1 MLNIAKSFA
10 CTVSVP
16 SVSSSCAVTES
27 TSSISTPLTA
37 VLTAFPLIFALA
49 APSTT
54 LAAEDPDAADTLDL
68 PIPQVLTPVRLK
80 QPRTEVPASVTVIDR
95 ELIDAAGVRE
105 IPELLRL
112 VPGMVSA
119 ARSGWDYVVSYH
131 GTNRRNS
138 RRMQVLIDGRSIYQA
153 GLATIEWT
161 DIPLAM
167 EDIERIEIT
176 RGPNTAAY
184 GANAFLGIINIITK
198 HPDDSSRVRVK
209 ATRGSNGT
217 EDYYASTSGNVADSS
232 YRLTVAK
239 RRDNGFDR
247 RDDDSERVDSK
258 DPYFVNGRWLLASSD
273 AWNLGFQFGYKN
285 GKKTED
291 LNGINLTAPD
301 QHVKDYYASI
311 SSEAFLSD
319 NNSIKMQLDYS
330 RTRYVSEYRT
340 CEDFGIIVCGDI
352 DDNTS
357 NTRVD
362 FDLQDTWL
370 GGKDWKLVGGAH
382 VQRESANSRT
392 FYNGSRDRTNY
403 QLFANYEY
411 RFLPQWSAT
420 VAGSEE
426 KQSDGGTNFSPRLA
440 MLFQPNDNHTFRLV
454 YSEAIRTPDFYENN
468 LDYNYYATNITPSG
482 LLEEPFVQEMKKS
495 LGDLHE
501 EHIRSR
507 EFGYYGLYFNR
518 LLEVDMKVFNDDLTD
533 LISENLANMK
543 LVPTN
548 STSMNQTGF
557 EAEVNLRATSRLRI
571 HANFAQINSHG
582 SSSGDSSNAHNEST
596 LTPHHVGSAGA
607 IYSFDRDI
615 TLSSFYYYA
624 YPVNNL
630 KLSRWDTR
638 LAKQFRIGPASLTL
652 SGTAQ
657 HYFNKYSN
665 YFSDNLY
672 DSPNQV
678 YVSADIAF

>member
-1 MLNIAKSFA
+1 MLKNRNRIRNHIA
-10 CTVSVP
+10 V
-16 SVSSSCAVTES
+16 
-27 TSSISTPLTA
+27 
-37 VLTAFPLIFALA
+37 VLSALG
-49 APSTT
+49 SLST
-54 LAAEDPDAADTLDL
+54 LASPYVAADSEVETDPLDP

-138 RRMQVLIDGRSIYQA
+138 RRMQVLIDGRSVYQA
-153 GLATIEWT
+153 GLATIDWT

-198 HPDDSSRVRVK
+198 HPDDSDRVRVK
-209 ATRGSNGT
+209 ATHGSSGT
-217 EDYYASTSGNVADSS
+217 EDYYASTSGNLQDSS
-232 YRLTVAK
+232 YRLTVGK

-258 DPYFVNGRWLLASSD
+258 NPRFINGRWMLASSD
-273 AWNLGFQFGYKN
+273 SWNIGFQFGYKD
-285 GKKTED
+285 GKKTD
-291 LNGINLTAPD
+291 DINGNNITAPD
-301 QHVKDYYASI
+301 LDVKDTYASI
-311 SSEAFLSD
+311 NSQLFLSD

-330 RTRYVSEYRT
+330 RTRYINEYRT
-340 CEDFGIIVCGDI
+340 CEDFGIVVCGDI
-352 DDNTS
+352 NENS
-357 NTRVD
+357 KNTRID

-370 GGKDWKLVGGAH
+370 GGKDWKLVSGTH
-382 VQRESANSRT
+382 IQRESVDSQT
-392 FYNGSRDRTNY
+392 FYNGALDRTNY

-411 RFLPQWSAT
+411 RFLPEWSAT

-440 MLFQPNDNHTFRLV
+440 LLFLPSENHTFRLV
-454 YSEAIRTPDFYENN
+454 YSEAIRTPDFHENN
-468 LDYNYYATNITPSG
+468 LDYKYSAINLTPPG
-482 LLEEPFVQEMKKS
+482 LIPEPFELEMKKS
-495 LGDLHE
+495 LGDLGE

-507 EFGYYGLYFNR
+507 EFGYYGLWFNR
-518 LLEVDMKVFNDDLTD
+518 TLELDMKVFNDDLTD
-533 LISENLANMK
+533 LISENLANNS
-543 LVPTN
+543 LTPTN
-548 STSMNQTGF
+548 STSLNQTGF
-557 EAEVNLRATSRLRI
+557 EVEANFHATSRMRL
-571 HANFAQINSHG
+571 HANFAQINSHA
-582 SSSGDSSNAHNEST
+582 STRGDSSNGYNEKT

-607 IYSFDRDI
+607 IYNFDYGV

-624 YPVNNL
+624 YPVNET
-630 KLSRWDTR
+630 KLSRWDSQ
-638 LAKQFRIGPASLTL
+638 LAKKIPFSFGNLTL
-652 SGTAQ
+652 SANVE
-657 HYFNKYSN
+657 HYFSKYSN
-665 YFSDNLY
+665 YFRDNLY
-672 DSPNQV
+672 DSPNRI
-678 YVSADIAF
+678 YVSADITF

>member
-1 MLNIAKSFA
+1 ML
-10 CTVSVP
+10 
-16 SVSSSCAVTES
+16 
-27 TSSISTPLTA
+27 L
-37 VLTAFPLIFALA
+37 ALA
-49 APSTT
+49 APSA
-54 LAAEDPDAADTLDL
+54 LAAEIPVTDDTLDL

-167 EDIERIEIT
+167 EDIERIEVT

-184 GANAFLGIINIITK
+184 GANAFLGIINIITR
-198 HPDDSSRVRVK
+198 HPDDSARLRVK
-209 ATRGSNGT
+209 ATRGSHGT
-217 EDYYASTSGNVADSS
+217 EGYYASTSGNLADST
-232 YRLTVAK
+232 YRLTLAK
-239 RRDNGFDR
+239 RRDNGFDHR
-247 RDDDSERVDSK
+247 EDGSERVDSK
-258 DPYFVNGRWLLASSD
+258 DPWFVNGRWLLASSD

-285 GKKTED
+285 GRKTED
-291 LNGINLTAPD
+291 LNGIDLTAP
-301 QHVKDYYASI
+301 HKRVKDYYASI
-311 SSEAFLSD
+311 SSEAFVSE

-330 RTRYVSEYRT
+330 RTRSFSEYRT
-340 CEDFGIIVCGDI
+340 CQDFGLIVCGDI
-352 DDNTS
+352 DENAA

-370 GGKDWKLVGGAH
+370 GDKDWKLVGGAH
-382 VQRESANSRT
+382 VQRESVRSRT
-392 FYNGSRDRTNY
+392 FYDGTRDRTNY

-420 VAGSEE
+420 VAGSGE
-426 KQSDGGTNFSPRLA
+426 KQSDSGTHFSPRLA
-440 MLFQPNDNHTFRLV
+440 LLFLPNDNHTFRLV
-454 YSEAIRTPDFYENN
+454 YSEAIRTPDFHEND
-468 LDYNYYATNITPSG
+468 LDYKYRATNITPSG
-482 LLEEPFVQEMKKS
+482 ILPEPYIQEMKKS
-495 LGDLHE
+495 RGDLHE
-501 EHIRSR
+501 ENIRSR
-507 EFGYYGLYFNR
+507 EFGYYGLFFNR

-533 LISENLANMK
+533 LISENLAN
-543 LVPTN
+543 VENTPTN
-548 STSMNQTGF
+548 STSLNQTGF

-571 HANFAQINSHG
+571 RANFAQINSH
-582 SSSGDSSNAHNEST
+582 SSTWGDSLNAYYETT

-607 IYSFDRDI
+607 MYDFDRGI

-638 LAKQFRIGPASLTL
+638 LAKRFQIGPTTLTL
-652 SGTAQ
+652 SGTVE
-657 HYFNKYSN
+657 HYFNKYAN
-665 YFSDNLY
+665 YFTDNVY
-672 DSPNQV
+672 DSPNRFH
-678 YVSADIAF
+678 VSADIAF

>member
-1 MLNIAKSFA
+1 ML
-10 CTVSVP
+10 
-16 SVSSSCAVTES
+16 
-27 TSSISTPLTA
+27 L
-37 VLTAFPLIFALA
+37 ALA
-49 APSTT
+49 APSA
-54 LAAEDPDAADTLDL
+54 LAAEIPVTDDTLDL

-167 EDIERIEIT
+167 EDIERIEVT

-184 GANAFLGIINIITK
+184 GANAFLGIINIITR
-198 HPDDSSRVRVK
+198 HPDDSARLRVK
-209 ATRGSNGT
+209 ATRGSHGT
-217 EDYYASTSGNVADSS
+217 EGYYASTSGNLADST
-232 YRLTVAK
+232 YRLTLAK
-239 RRDNGFDR
+239 RRDNGFDHR
-247 RDDDSERVDSK
+247 EDGSERVDSK
-258 DPYFVNGRWLLASSD
+258 DPWFVNGRWLLASSD

-285 GKKTED
+285 GRKTED
-291 LNGINLTAPD
+291 LNGIDLTAP
-301 QHVKDYYASI
+301 HKRVKDYYASI
-311 SSEAFLSD
+311 SSEAFVSE

-330 RTRYVSEYRT
+330 RTRSFSEYRT
-340 CEDFGIIVCGDI
+340 CQDFGLIVCGDI
-352 DDNTS
+352 DENAA

-382 VQRESANSRT
+382 VQRESVRSRT
-392 FYNGSRDRTNY
+392 FYDGTRDRTNY

-420 VAGSEE
+420 VAGSGE
-426 KQSDGGTNFSPRLA
+426 KQSDSGTHFSPRLA
-440 MLFQPNDNHTFRLV
+440 LLFLPNDNHTFRLV
-454 YSEAIRTPDFYENN
+454 YSEAIRTPDFHEND
-468 LDYNYYATNITPSG
+468 LDYKYRATNITPSG
-482 LLEEPFVQEMKKS
+482 ILPEPYIQEMKKS
-495 LGDLHE
+495 RGDLHE
-501 EHIRSR
+501 ENIRSR
-507 EFGYYGLYFNR
+507 EFGYYGLFFNR

-533 LISENLANMK
+533 LISENLAN
-543 LVPTN
+543 VENTPTN
-548 STSMNQTGF
+548 STSLNQTGF

-571 HANFAQINSHG
+571 RANFAQINSH
-582 SSSGDSSNAHNEST
+582 SSTWGDSLNAYYETT

-607 IYSFDRDI
+607 MYDFDRGI

-638 LAKQFRIGPASLTL
+638 LAKRFQIGPTTLTL
-652 SGTAQ
+652 SGTVE
-657 HYFNKYSN
+657 HYFNKYAN
-665 YFSDNLY
+665 YFTDNVY
-672 DSPNQV
+672 DSPNRFH
-678 YVSADIAF
+678 VSADIAF